1 MVYAEHGAEVALPY
15 SMQQLRGFLNAY
27 LENTLTPRLLT
38 EPVAEMDR
46 LNDHSINGYM
56 ENIAGSQ
63 FQDK

>member
-1 MVYAEHGAEVALPY
+1 MVYAEHGSEVALHY
-15 SMQQLRGFLNAY
+15 SVQQLRGFLDAY
-27 LENTLTPRLLT
+27 LQNTLSPRLLT

-46 LNDHSINGYM
+46 LNDHSLNGYM